1 MYNLHHSS
9 RLFQPSL
16 FSNLLRCI
24 LKADADQ
31 IRHILKKQ
39 PQLIPEKEPANNLNH
54 TAIISAA
61 KNHQEPNQQLL
72 FATYVALLS
81 QDYTYQRKADLNH
94 EAINIL
100 RPLNLPQHVIE
111 MVIEDPALLALI
123 MFTPNSSDYEKRAD
137 VLHTLHD
144 HRKTNLAS
152 KAVML
157 PDYLKENARQGFRV
171 LDITNQYAM
180 AS

>member
-1 MYNLHHSS
+1 MYNLHNSS
-9 RLFQPSL
+9 RFFQPNL

-137 VLHTLHD
+137 VLHTLHG